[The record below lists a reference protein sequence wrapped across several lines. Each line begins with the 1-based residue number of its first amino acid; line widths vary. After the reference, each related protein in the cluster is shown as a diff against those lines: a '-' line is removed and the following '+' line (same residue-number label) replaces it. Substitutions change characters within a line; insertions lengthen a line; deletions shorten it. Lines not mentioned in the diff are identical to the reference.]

1 MFEKTLSDLVRGI
14 RAHKD
19 DEPGYIAEC
28 LLEIKKELRTDN
40 MSNKANAVAKL
51 TYLHMMGY
59 DMSWAAFN
67 IIEVMSSNKF
77 VFKRIGMSQC
87 IQSMPIIR
95 MSGIKEYVLI
105 TGIFSMHMY
114 RNESVSP
121 KDVLISDMLL

>member
-14 RAHKD
+14 RAHKE

-28 LLEIKKELRTDN
+28 IVEIKKELRTDN

-77 VFKRIGMSQC
+77 VFKRIGRC
-87 IQSMPIIR
+87 I
-95 MSGIKEYVLI
+95 GTVLSAYTDI
-105 TGIFSMHMY
+105 T
-114 RNESVSP
+114 
-121 KDVLISDMLL
+121 